1 MGDALVAVEP
11 ADMGQPEIPCVLIHH
26 LDNAANFRIGHTGGA
41 ALAID
46 GRQIVIGDRKML
58 LRPARLTAFEAELIE
73 GKERLALVDQVEIDV
88 KQRLALRRHHDHMVG
103 PNFFEQRPR
112 RGHSSIPS
120 SVSTARLL
128 S

>member
-1 MGDALVAVEP
+1 MGDALVAVKP
-11 ADMGQPEIPCVLIHH
+11 ADMGQPEIPCVLVHH
-26 LDNAANFRIGHTGGA
+26 LDDAADFRIRHARGA

-46 GRQIVIGDRKML
+46 GRQIVVGDREML
-58 LRPARLTAFEAELIE
+58 LRPARLPALDAQLIE
-73 GKERLALVDQVEIDV
+73 GEKRLALVDQIEIDV

-103 PNFFEQRPR
+103 PDFFEQRPR

>member
-1 MGDALVAVEP
+1 MGDALVAMKP
-11 ADMGQPEIPCVLIHH
+11 ADMGQPEIPCVLVHH
-26 LDNAANFRIGHTGGA
+26 FNDATDFRIWHARGA

-46 GRQIVIGDRKML
+46 GRQIVVRHREML
-58 LRPARLTAFEAELIE
+58 LRPARLTALDAQLIE
-73 GKERLALVDQVEIDV
+73 SKKQLALVDQVEIDV
-88 KQRLALRRHHDHMVG
+88 EQRLTLRRHHDYMVG
-103 PNFFEQRPR
+103 PDFFEQRPR